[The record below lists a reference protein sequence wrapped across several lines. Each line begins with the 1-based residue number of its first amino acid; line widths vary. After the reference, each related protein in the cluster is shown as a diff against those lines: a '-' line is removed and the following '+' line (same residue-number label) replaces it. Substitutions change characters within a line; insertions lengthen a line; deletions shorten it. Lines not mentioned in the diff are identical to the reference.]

1 MLYFP
6 TNTLFIEGPDCS
18 GKTTLISKIH
28 EQTDY
33 KWHIF
38 DRSQIS
44 RKIFCDLY
52 KRKNSDV
59 SINVYDELSNLNNRY
74 VILVPKWEVIKKRY
88 EKRGDEIHDLS
99 SLRSVYDIFKKR
111 SYTLD
116 KYPNIFVVRD
126 EYERDQLAE
135 NVSSLI
141 DNAEIPTMKEISDQV
156 FNLVSASGGES
167 YPLQLTLY
175 DDGKF
180 EMASS
185 ESMNHPQEKEYYH
198 NIFQKFHLKIKDEL
212 SGLNEYGR
220 IETHTSR
227 RFVYADD
234 SCISFIQ
241 AAVRNNILDFHVVIR
256 SSDVQNIFEHDL
268 KFLYFL
274 ASTCYDKFKDKCC
287 DVRMRFDL
295 NSAHILE

>member
-1 MLYFP
+1 MIYFP

-18 GKTTLISKIH
+18 GKTTLIGEIH

-44 RKIFCDLY
+44 RNIFCNLY
-52 KRKNSDV
+52 KRENNNIST
-59 SINVYDELSNLNNRY
+59 NLHDELSSLNNRY
-74 VILVPKWEVIKKRY
+74 VILIPPWDVIKRRY
-88 EKRGDEIHDLS
+88 EKRGDELHDLS
-99 SLRSVYDIFKKR
+99 SLRSVHDAFKKR
-111 SYTLD
+111 SYDLD
-116 KYPNIFVVRD
+116 RYPNIFVIRD
-126 EYERDQLAE
+126 EYEQAQLAE
-135 NVSSLI
+135 NVSCLVDSVERSTL
-141 DNAEIPTMKEISDQV
+141 KEISDQV

-167 YPLQLTLY
+167 YPLQFTLY

-185 ESMNHPQEKEYYH
+185 LSMSYHKEKNYYH
-198 NIFQKFHLKIKDEL
+198 NIFEKFHLKIKDEL

-220 IETHTSR
+220 IETHVSR

-241 AAVRNNILDFHVVIR
+241 AAVRNNTLDFHVVIR
-256 SSDVQNIFEHDL
+256 SSDVLNIFEHDL

-274 ASTCYDKFKDKCC
+274 ASTCYDKFKDKCR